1 MKTTRRK
8 FSREFKAKVAI
19 EAIRERLTLTELA
32 EKFEVH
38 PNQISKWKKEFMEN
52 ASAAFGEKPM
62 DDGESA
68 QQVEQLYTK
77 IGRLE
82 VERDFLKK
90 NLKKTGLL

>member
-8 FSREFKAKVAI
+8 FSREFKAKIAI
-19 EAIRERLTLTELA
+19 ESIRGRLTLAELA

-38 PNQISKWKKEFMEN
+38 PNQISKLKKEFRGN
-52 ASAAFGEKPM
+52 ASAAFGDKSM

-68 QQVEQLYTK
+68 QQVDQLYTK

-90 NLKKTGLL
+90 KF